1 MCGSALLL
9 GDVAQFVQLLL
20 TRQYAPHGRQKA
32 ARKDIPIA
40 GRTQNTRHPL
50 QCLSYPLILLG
61 WQHSPRR
68 RDNRT
73 KASDSNTHL
82 VDAVRYVGERCRLT
96 EKDRRQAL
104 STDPPQTLF
113 DRHAGFEVGRQVMR
127 LRCVHPPI
135 EEVIATFCFV
145 AYLDA
150 QRGDLKKVQ
159 SRSVERCRIT
169 ALEQQFD
176 LADRLAALAI
186 RGSNLAFVERPLD
199 LGRRIRFKREKGAP
213 NQNGEP
219 RAKLRLGK
227 PDRQMSAAVR
237 SARIRPLV
245 LDDILPLAV
254 DGRCRP
260 LDVFRANSLDVPVI
274 FFTYQEEETFSPQP
288 VCRCIVIGLEG
299 LAVRRVPIAGQLKQR
314 LLQLWHVVRR

>member
-9 GDVAQFVQLLL
+9 GDVAQLVQLLF
-20 TRQYAPHGRQKA
+20 TRQDAPHGRQKA

-40 GRTQNTRHPL
+40 GSTQNTCHPL
-50 QCLSYPLILLG
+50 QCVSYPLILLG
-61 WQHSPRR
+61 WQHTPRG
-68 RDNRT
+68 RDNRA
-73 KASDSNTHL
+73 KASDSNPHL
-82 VDAVRYVGERCRLT
+82 VDAVRYVGERCRLS

-145 AYLDA
+145 EYLDA

-176 LADRLAALAI
+176 LAHRLAALAI
-186 RGSNLAFVERPLD
+186 GGSGLSPVPGTLA
-199 LGRRIRFKREKGAP
+199 LGG
-213 NQNGEP
+213 G
-219 RAKLRLGK
+219 
-227 PDRQMSAAVR
+227 V
-237 SARIRPLV
+237 
-245 LDDILPLAV
+245 
-254 DGRCRP
+254 
-260 LDVFRANSLDVPVI
+260 
-274 FFTYQEEETFSPQP
+274 
-288 VCRCIVIGLEG
+288 
-299 LAVRRVPIAGQLKQR
+299 
-314 LLQLWHVVRR
+314 